1 MGYALR
7 VARYEVRVAG
17 YAKKEHRAY
26 RRIGKSECGRF
37 TEKKIEGKGEAVAT
51 PSPLS
56 H

>member
-37 TEKKIEGKGEAVAT
+37 TEKKMNIEHRTSNIEC
-51 PSPLS
+51 
-56 H
+56 